1 MKKIVILIFISCFL
15 YGCHDINKGSYEE
28 IINFSLKNEAYKLKN
43 HTSEGYSYYLPKGLK
58 IKEDNKTNLV
68 IQKDKNYYYLY
79 LDLISYHNKIKEE
92 YKIQDDSFYSQT
104 IKNGDKFGYSEINL
118 KEKNKYLIEIM
129 YNYAK
134 IEVIVEKRD
143 INEALSYSM
152 ALLSSVAYN
161 DVIIE
166 NLIGENILN
175 YNELEFNIFETVKN
189 SSNLIEFDGNN
200 THETTEE
207 IPDTDLI
214 NKRWKNGII

>member
-104 IKNGDKFGYSEINL
+104 IKNGDKFGYLEINL

-134 IEVIVEKRD
+134 IEVIVNNRD
-143 INEALSYSM
+143 IKEMLSYAIS
-152 ALLSSVAYN
+152 LLNSISYN
-161 DVIIE
+161 DKIIE
-166 NLIGENILN
+166 NMIGEDILN
-175 YNELEFNIFETVKN
+175 YNENEYNIFETV
-189 SSNLIEFDGNN
+189 SSGSNLIMYDEDANN
-200 THETTEE
+200 NKNNEV
-207 IPDTDLI
+207 PDTDLI
-214 NKRWKNGII
+214 N

>member
-92 YKIQDDSFYSQT
+92 YKIQDDSFYSQ
-104 IKNGDKFGYSEINL
+104 
-118 KEKNKYLIEIM
+118 IM

-214 NKRWKNGII
+214 NKR